1 MGGGVWKIVRTSG
14 KMLAATRKSK
24 VRGLMY
30 LLGTTPLKRK
40 LFLNLFVSLVS
51 RQFIFCSRPLVD
63 ILARDS
69 FKNSCHLRND
79 RDELYCVW
87 CKRRGRRG
95 GLLVSALDSGS
106 SGPGSSPGWG
116 NCVVSLGKTQH
127 NASQCLSPPRC
138 INGCRGI

>member
-1 MGGGVWKIVRTSG
+1 MRTSG

-69 FKNSCHLRND
+69 FKKSCHLRNG

-116 NCVVSLGKTQH
+116 HCVVFGQDTT
-127 NASQCLSPPRC
+127 QCLTVPLSTQVYKWVPG
-138 INGCRGI
+138 NLMLGGTL

>member
-1 MGGGVWKIVRTSG
+1 MRTSG

-30 LLGTTPLKRK
+30 LLGTTPLKWK

-51 RQFIFCSRPLVD
+51 RKLIFCSRPLVD

-69 FKNSCHLRND
+69 FKISCHLRNG